1 MRICLLDF
9 SKAFD
14 RIDYN
19 ILLHKL
25 QILDVHPVLINWVA
39 CFLLDRQQRTRVGH
53 CYSSWKFVN
62 AGVPQGTKLG
72 PLLFL
77 LMANDL
83 KPSENT
89 VKYVDDTTVWEVLS
103 KNTQSCIPSTVAQCA
118 EWASRNNMKLN
129 PTKTKEV
136 VVNFS
141 TRPPSHSPIVI
152 DGTEV
157 DLVSQ
162 AKLLGVVISSDLKW
176 NQHVDAICK
185 KASKRLYA
193 LRLLK
198 RSALP
203 EDVLITVY
211 RTIIRPILEYACEA
225 WHYSLPLYLSE
236 LLERIQNAYF
246 I

>member
-1 MRICLLDF
+1 M
-9 SKAFD
+9 
-14 RIDYN
+14 
-19 ILLHKL
+19 
-25 QILDVHPVLINWVA
+25 
-39 CFLLDRQQRTRVGH
+39 
-53 CYSSWKFVN
+53 
-62 AGVPQGTKLG
+62 
-72 PLLFL
+72 
-77 LMANDL
+77 
-83 KPSENT
+83 
-89 VKYVDDTTVWEVLS
+89 
-103 KNTQSCIPSTVAQCA
+103 
-118 EWASRNNMKLN
+118 
-129 PTKTKEV
+129 
-136 VVNFS
+136 
-141 TRPPSHSPIVI
+141 
-152 DGTEV
+152 

-236 LLERIQNAYF
+236 LLERIQKRALRIIFPSLKYDEAIVTARLDTLSSRRACLCFRFFTKMNSPSHKLHDLVPPRRDLKYCLRRSAPLK
-246 I
+246 IPLPHRSL